1 VTVHGSCQLRVVAA
15 LLSLA
20 GLTVPPAAAADIEAG
35 REKAQM
41 CAPCHGMDGL
51 SKAMDAPHIA
61 GQLESYLVR
70 TLKGYKTGERKNEQM
85 SIIAENLTD
94 EDIADLAAYYTAIK
108 ITVDVPE

>member
-1 VTVHGSCQLRVVAA
+1 MVGAGQAPYMLAA
-15 LLSLA
+15 LLGVA
-20 GLTVPPAAAADIEAG
+20 WPTVPAAMAADIEAG

-70 TLKGYKTGERKNEQM
+70 TLKAYKTGERKNEQM
-85 SIIAENLTD
+85 SIIADTLSE
-94 EDIADLAAYYTAIK
+94 EDIADLAAYYAAIK
-108 ITVDVPE
+108 ITVELPK